1 MTTLSTRAGAA
12 PYTRLFLNVYDLWVV
27 KISNSVGWRCNRK
40 HFVDL
45 YRQYI
50 GHRHLEVGPGSGWA
64 LANIDLPADIDLTL
78 LDLNA
83 NSLTHTASR
92 LDVAVTRIQHDV
104 LVPLDTR
111 VDTFDSV
118 SINYVL
124 HCLPG
129 DWSTKAAAL
138 TNLARMLKPEGVLF
152 GSTVIGV
159 DQSFT
164 VLGAALMFA
173 YNKIGAFDNRRD
185 DVPGLRRLLSDGF
198 EHVEVTMVGNVAIF
212 VARRPRTTT
221 STQ

>member
-12 PYTRLFLNVYDLWVV
+12 PYTKLVLRLYDLWV
-27 KISNSVGWRCNRK
+27 IRLSNSFGWRCNRA

-45 YRQYI
+45 YRRHI

-64 LANIDLPADIDLTL
+64 LANIDLPTDIDLTL

-83 NSLTHTASR
+83 NSLDHTASR
-92 LDVAVTRIQHDV
+92 LDVPLTLIEHDV
-104 LVPLDTR
+104 LVPLDKSIEK
-111 VDTFDSV
+111 FDSV

-138 TNLARMLKPEGVLF
+138 TNLAEKLTPEGVLF
-152 GSTVIGV
+152 GSTVIGA

-164 VLGAALMFA
+164 VLGKALMFA
-173 YNKIGAFDNRRD
+173 YNQTGVFGNRQD
-185 DVPGLRRLLSDGF
+185 DLPGLRRSLSETF
-198 EHVEVTMVGNVAIF
+198 EQVEVTMVGNVAIF
-212 VARRPRTTT
+212 VARQPRTRP
-221 STQ
+221 

>member
-12 PYTRLFLNVYDLWVV
+12 PYSRLFLNVYDLWVV
-27 KISNSVGWRCNRK
+27 RISNSFGWRCNRA

-45 YRQYI
+45 YRQHI
-50 GHRHLEVGPGSGWA
+50 GQRHLEVGPGSGWA
-64 LANIDLPADIDLTL
+64 LANLDLPTDIDLTL

-92 LDVAVTRIQHDV
+92 LDVAATQIQHDV
-104 LVPLDTR
+104 LVPLDEG
-111 VDTFDSV
+111 VDKFDSV

-129 DWSTKAAAL
+129 DWSTKAVAL
-138 TNLARMLKPEGVLF
+138 TNLARILEPEGVLF

-159 DQSFT
+159 DQRFT
-164 VLGAALMFA
+164 VLGTALMFVH
-173 YNKIGAFDNRRD
+173 NKIGAFGNSRD
-185 DVPGLRRLLSDGF
+185 DLPGLRRLLSDKF
-198 EHVEVTMVGNVAIF
+198 EYAEVTMVGNVAIF

-221 STQ
+221 

>member
-12 PYTRLFLNVYDLWVV
+12 PYSRLFLNVYDPWVV
-27 KISNSVGWRCNRK
+27 KISNSVGWRCNRR

-45 YRQYI
+45 YRQHI

-104 LVPLDTR
+104 LAPLDTS

-138 TNLARMLKPEGVLF
+138 TNLRRMLKPEGVLF

-164 VLGAALMFA
+164 VLGAALMFT

-198 EHVEVTMVGNVAIF
+198 EQVEVTMVGNVAIF
-212 VARRPRTTT
+212 VARRPRTTG
-221 STQ
+221 

>member
-12 PYTRLFLNVYDLWVV
+12 PYSRLFLNVYDLWVV
-27 KISNSVGWRCNRK
+27 KISNSFGWRCNRK
-40 HFVDL
+40 HFDDF

-104 LVPLDTR
+104 LAPLHTR

>member
-27 KISNSVGWRCNRK
+27 KFSNSFGWRCNRD

-129 DWSTKAAAL
+129 DWSTKAVAL

-164 VLGAALMFA
+164 VLGGALMFA

>member
-12 PYTRLFLNVYDLWVV
+12 PYTKLVLRLYDLWV
-27 KISNSVGWRCNRK
+27 IRFSNTYGWRCNRD

-45 YRQYI
+45 YRRHV

-64 LANIDLPADIDLTL
+64 LANIDLPTDIDLTL

-83 NSLTHTASR
+83 NSLDHTASR
-92 LDVAVTRIQHDV
+92 LDVPVRLMEHDV
-104 LVPLDTR
+104 LTPLDANIEK
-111 VDTFDSV
+111 FDSV

-138 TNLARMLKPEGVLF
+138 TNLAQTLTPEGVLF

-159 DQSFT
+159 DQNFN
-164 VLGAALMFA
+164 VLGKALMLA
-173 YNKIGAFDNRRD
+173 YNNTGVFGNRQD
-185 DVPGLRRLLSDGF
+185 DTPGLRRLLSEIF
-198 EHVEVTMVGNVAIF
+198 EQVEVTMVGNVAIF
-212 VARRPRTTT
+212 VAGRRRTRP
-221 STQ
+221 